1 VVRRRD
7 EFVLRATLAAPGRAR
22 RLIAAACE
30 GLDAAKSDVAQLL
43 TSELVTNAV
52 LHPPLSASAASG
64 DVQVTLVVDR
74 EADGLRVEVQ
84 DHDPRPV
91 PRAPPP
97 ESFRESGWGLQLVA
111 QLSSSWGSR
120 ELPDGSG
127 KAVWFELRNQQSG

>member
-1 VVRRRD
+1 MVRRRD

-30 GLDAAKSDVAQLL
+30 GFDAAKSEVAQLL

-52 LHPPLSASAASG
+52 LHPPPSAASG
-64 DVQVTLVVDR
+64 DAQVTLVVDR

-91 PRAPPP
+91 PRAPRP

-127 KAVWFELRNQQSG
+127 KAVWFELRNQHG

>member
-30 GLDAAKSDVAQLL
+30 GLDPEKADVAQLL

-52 LHPPLSASAASG
+52 LHPPPSAAG
-64 DVQVTLVVDR
+64 DVRVTLVVDR
-74 EADGLRVEVQ
+74 QAEGLRVEVQ

-91 PRAPPP
+91 PLVSRP